1 MKRSIIMLA
10 PLLGLS
16 ACNSVTLSKA
26 AEIACRGQEGANIAT
41 AAAAALGHQDI
52 ADASAMTSKALGLA
66 CKW

>member
-10 PLLGLS
+10 LILGLS

-26 AEIACRGQEGANIAT
+26 AEIACKSQAAANIAT
-41 AAAAALGHQDI
+41 EGAAALGYKDA